1 MTNRNRSASCCFFGK
16 LCARIILLVRDTL
29 GTILVLFGNE
39 GESERTDAANCI
51 WNPLT
56 WSIITNVIFKNLMKG
71 IVSADS

>member
-1 MTNRNRSASCCFFGK
+1 M
-16 LCARIILLVRDTL
+16 VRDTL